1 MIPDC
6 KPTPLFLLWVRQDR
20 RLVLSNGSIAYPS
33 EHASRTWT
41 HPIECLSEDKIRS
54 PGTWG
59 GRWSPA
65 SLGSSWEYWWRRRR
79 SIGRRRRKRSRIQ
92 NDKKKQIFVMMMMMM
107 MVFVVLTLCFYNPV
121 LRAIAVLYLSFLF
134 ATGRHWCLSRCLCQ
148 LGSTRANLD
157 HQPMDP
163 WKQRQKYHPQDMT
176 RLEHG
181 FGGWK
186 LVIFQVKGVLGWLYD
201 CTFFGCLV

>member
-1 MIPDC
+1 
-6 KPTPLFLLWVRQDR
+6 
-20 RLVLSNGSIAYPS
+20 
-33 EHASRTWT
+33 
-41 HPIECLSEDKIRS
+41 
-54 PGTWG
+54 
-59 GRWSPA
+59 
-65 SLGSSWEYWWRRRR
+65 
-79 SIGRRRRKRSRIQ
+79 
-92 NDKKKQIFVMMMMMM
+92 MMMMMMIMMMMIMIMIMIM
-107 MVFVVLTLCFYNPV
+107 MVFVVLILCSYNPV

-181 FGGWK
+181 YGNW
-186 LVIFQVKGVLGWLYD
+186 
-201 CTFFGCLV
+201 